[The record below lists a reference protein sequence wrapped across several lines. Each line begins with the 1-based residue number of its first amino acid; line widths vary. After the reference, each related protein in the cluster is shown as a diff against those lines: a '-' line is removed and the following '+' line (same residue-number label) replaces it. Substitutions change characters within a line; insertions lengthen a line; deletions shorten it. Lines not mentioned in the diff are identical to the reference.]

1 VMAIVSVAKHRRP
14 FTPMLPVAPATP

>member
-1 VMAIVSVAKHRRP
+1 MAIVSVAKHRRP